1 VLLHISDGPMKP
13 FVISEPPGL
22 DADSATAY
30 EDTLRERSQ
39 QECSQLMTEAVTQFQ
54 EAGLEV
60 EPLIIS
66 GNPAEEIVR
75 IADNREVSLIV
86 VGAHGRTGLSQAF
99 LGSVSADVIHR
110 AHQPVLVVRGS
121 ESQ

>member
-1 VLLHISDGPMKP
+1 MKP

-86 VGAHGRTGLSQAF
+86 VGATGGQASHRHSC
-99 LGSVSADVIHR
+99 SVSADVIHR